1 MRNANPKAGGTSNF
15 PRDVEQR
22 EKVRSL
28 LGITSAALED
38 LAGARVLGSA
48 AYGAGG
54 GAAEVRGGADTA
66 DGGAAEV
73 RGGADTADGA
83 ADREV
88 WRIDLNL
95 KAGDGRVIPAIYLR
109 PTAVEEFAAVVA
121 VHQHNNEFSFGKS
134 EPAGLAGD
142 PDMAYGLELARSG
155 CAVIIPDL
163 ACFEERSGTSYEQ
176 RGATEYS
183 FLAWKLAAQGRSIQG
198 LHVADVGLALS
209 WLLQQPE
216 VAEAGA
222 GVVGHSLGGQV
233 AFFAMAADPRFL
245 AGVANCGVGTV
256 ASFFEASVFHN
267 PGWYVPG
274 IIPFGDTPAVGAALV
289 GQQLKVIAGEQDPLF
304 PVAGVRAVAQ
314 ALPDSGEELEIFA
327 GGHEF
332 PDEI

>member
-109 PTAVEEFAAVVA
+109 PMAGEKLAPVVA

-142 PDMAYGLELARSG
+142 PDMA
-155 CAVIIPDL
+155 
-163 ACFEERSGTSYEQ
+163 
-176 RGATEYS
+176 
-183 FLAWKLAAQGRSIQG
+183 
-198 LHVADVGLALS
+198 
-209 WLLQQPE
+209 
-216 VAEAGA
+216 
-222 GVVGHSLGGQV
+222 
-233 AFFAMAADPRFL
+233 
-245 AGVANCGVGTV
+245 
-256 ASFFEASVFHN
+256 
-267 PGWYVPG
+267 
-274 IIPFGDTPAVGAALV
+274 
-289 GQQLKVIAGEQDPLF
+289 
-304 PVAGVRAVAQ
+304 
-314 ALPDSGEELEIFA
+314 
-327 GGHEF
+327 
-332 PDEI
+332 

>member
-73 RGGADTADGA
+73 RGAVDTADGGAAEVRGGADTADGA

-88 WRIDLNL
+88 WRIDLKL

-109 PTAVEEFAAVVA
+109 PMAGEKLAPVVA

-142 PDMAYGLELARSG
+142 PDMAYGLELARLG
-155 CAVIIPDL
+155 CAVIILDL
-163 ACFEERSGTSYEQ
+163 ACFEQRSGTAYAQ

-198 LHVADVGLALS
+198 LHVADIGLALT

-216 VAEAGA
+216 VAEVGAGA
-222 GVVGHSLGGQV
+222 VGHELGG
-233 AFFAMAADPRFL
+233 R
-245 AGVANCGVGTV
+245 
-256 ASFFEASVFHN
+256 S
-267 PGWYVPG
+267 
-274 IIPFGDTPAVGAALV
+274 
-289 GQQLKVIAGEQDPLF
+289 
-304 PVAGVRAVAQ
+304 
-314 ALPDSGEELEIFA
+314 
-327 GGHEF
+327 
-332 PDEI
+332 

>member
-1 MRNANPKAGGTSNF
+1 MRNANPKPGGTSNF

-22 EKVRSL
+22 EKVRRL
-28 LGITSAALED
+28 LGITTAALED
-38 LAGARVLGSA
+38 LAGARVLSNAPHEVGK
-48 AYGAGG
+48 GVG
-54 GAAEVRGGADTA
+54 EVRGGAGVA
-66 DGGAAEV
+66 S
-73 RGGADTADGA
+73 RR

-88 WRIDLNL
+88 WRVGLEL
-95 KAGDGRVIPAIYLR
+95 EAGDGRVIPAIYLR
-109 PTAVEEFAAVVA
+109 PTAGERFVPVVA

-142 PDMAYGLELARSG
+142 PDMAYGLELARLG

-163 ACFEERSGTSYEQ
+163 ACFEERSGVAYEK

-198 LHVADVGLALS
+198 LHVADVGLALT

-216 VAEAGA
+216 VAEVGA

-233 AFFAMAADPRFL
+233 AFFAMAADPRFH
-245 AGVANCGVGTV
+245 AGVANCGVGTI
-256 ASFFEASVFHN
+256 ASFFEADIFHN
-267 PGWYVPG
+267 PGWYVSG
-274 IIPFGDTPAVGAALV
+274 IIPFGDAPAVGTALV

-314 ALPDSGEELEIFA
+314 ALPDSGKELEVFA

-332 PDEI
+332 PDEIRRRALAWLRAQL